1 MFPASQVDSLPLNHL
16 GSSDI
21 YEFNAI
27 IVKKKFW
34 FLKTSFKD
42 YIKEQMS
49 ENNQEISWKEVIGR

>member
-27 IVKKKFW
+27 IVKKKLW

-49 ENNQEISWKEVIGR
+49 ENNQEIS